1 VGDDATVDAVFRDL
15 GVIRVDTI
23 EDMLV
28 TAGAAARLGRLDR
41 AGVGV
46 VPISGG
52 ACDIIADLAETSR
65 APLPEFAPG
74 TAAQLGEVLPA
85 YANVQ
90 NPLDVTGA
98 AVIDPSLTAT
108 CIEAVG
114 NDTSIGVVLAVNRLP
129 WQEHENPFPGQ
140 AFIDAI
146 GKGATLSRSPVVF
159 VNQVM
164 QPITTTTREV
174 LRRGAVDHAI
184 CGLSQA
190 VTAVGRIAWWSANQ
204 AAEPEAP
211 TALTVPPRGARR
223 GRWSEQ
229 QARELLETVGVP
241 VVPAVLART
250 ADDAADAT
258 RRFDAA
264 VAVKVVSP
272 EILHK
277 SDVGGIR
284 LDVIGPDAA
293 RSAFE
298 AVTAAGRAVSGTSVE
313 GTLISP
319 MRYGGVEL
327 LLGVVNDPD
336 WGPMLAVAVGGVFVE
351 VLSDVSLA
359 PVPVTAA
366 RARELLAELRGAELL
381 EGVRGQQP
389 ADIDAVVDVIV
400 RVSELAYALGESLES
415 IEINPLRVAG
425 PVVEALDAVVTW
437 RESDEEESS

>member
-1 VGDDATVDAVFRDL
+1 
-15 GVIRVDTI
+15 
-23 EDMLV
+23 
-28 TAGAAARLGRLDR
+28 
-41 AGVGV
+41 
-46 VPISGG
+46 
-52 ACDIIADLAETSR
+52 
-65 APLPEFAPG
+65 
-74 TAAQLGEVLPA
+74 
-85 YANVQ
+85 
-90 NPLDVTGA
+90 
-98 AVIDPSLTAT
+98 
-108 CIEAVG
+108 
-114 NDTSIGVVLAVNRLP
+114 
-129 WQEHENPFPGQ
+129 
-140 AFIDAI
+140 
-146 GKGATLSRSPVVF
+146 
-159 VNQVM
+159 
-164 QPITTTTREV
+164 
-174 LRRGAVDHAI
+174 
-184 CGLSQA
+184 
-190 VTAVGRIAWWSANQ
+190 
-204 AAEPEAP
+204 
-211 TALTVPPRGARR
+211 
-223 GRWSEQ
+223 
-229 QARELLETVGVP
+229 VP

-284 LDVIGPDAA
+284 LDVTGPDAA

-298 AVTAAGRAVSGTSVE
+298 AVTAAGRAVAGASVE
-313 GTLISP
+313 GALISP
-319 MRYGGVEL
+319 MRHGGVEL

-336 WGPMLAVAVGGVFVE
+336 WGPMLAVAIGGMFVE

-425 PVVEALDAVVTW
+425 LVVEALDAVVTW